1 MHHHSATSRRQRH
14 VADRAH
20 HDARPHCALAEVL
33 VPLRQRSQS
42 DQRAKACRAREAHG

>member
-33 VPLRQRSQS
+33 VPLSQRTHSNES
-42 DQRAKACRAREAHG
+42 GRRCRPAEAHG